1 MGWVGG
7 KRQHSKTAFW
17 KAAMHYTTNTK
28 KAFWIAARLFFGFVF
43 LHCQPEQLRSY
54 WRIW

>member
-54 WRIW
+54 